1 MAITFFTQSVKQV
14 APIWVRY
21 REFNIDAKARTSL
34 YIDKDRLK
42 GSQVL
47 KYKITSRDTQADKL
61 AIQDKNKALDII
73 QSDMHSLEAYIRSQV
88 TMNTNVTSK
97 WLKGVLNP
105 TEGATNGSL
114 LDYYKLLLESNPNV
128 SANSIRAY
136 RGNASFML
144 RYQEYLGNDIR
155 VSDVDGVFKEDFI
168 KWGVS
173 KGYPM
178 GTIKFNLERLK
189 AVCFYAESRGEVISN
204 QVKNLT
210 KGVKK
215 HATEGVYLTLED
227 IDKIIALELEDKE
240 LDIARDWLVISCF
253 IGQRSISLLNLT
265 RDNINRPQLLIT
277 LKQVKTGVNV
287 TIPILPQV
295 QTILDKYNVNFPP
308 RLKQTDRYNYH
319 QYNTLIKEVCRLANI
334 SEVSKGRGRKGEGI
348 KSKVVSKPKHELIT
362 SHIGRRSFA
371 TNFYGKMNMQSIM
384 AITGHKT
391 ESSFLLYI
399 NKGRVEDTDKLRQEF
414 LKALE

>member
-1 MAITFFTQSVKQV
+1 
-14 APIWVRY
+14 
-21 REFNIDAKARTSL
+21 
-34 YIDKDRLK
+34 
-42 GSQVL
+42 
-47 KYKITSRDTQADKL
+47 
-61 AIQDKNKALDII
+61 
-73 QSDMHSLEAYIRSQV
+73 
-88 TMNTNVTSK
+88 
-97 WLKGVLNP
+97 
-105 TEGATNGSL
+105 
-114 LDYYKLLLESNPNV
+114 
-128 SANSIRAY
+128 
-136 RGNASFML
+136 
-144 RYQEYLGNDIR
+144 
-155 VSDVDGVFKEDFI
+155 
-168 KWGVS
+168 
-173 KGYPM
+173 M

-215 HATEGVYLTLED
+215 HATDNVYLTLED
-227 IDKIIALELEDKE
+227 IDKIIALEIEDKE

-265 RDNINRPQLLIT
+265 RENINRPQLLIT

-319 QYNTLIKEVCRLANI
+319 QYNTLIKQVCKLANI

-348 KSKVVSKPKHELIT
+348 MSKVVSKPKHELIT

-399 NKGRVEDTDKLRQEF
+399 NKGRVVDTDALRKEF
-414 LKALE
+414 LKALC